1 MKIVKTERSTIE
13 LNISKEEL
21 FQKGVE
27 EELWETEGEMEEVLT
42 DEFTAQGILETM
54 FDIGHM
60 DDAEVTDLEIVD
72 TKIEW

>member
-13 LNISKEEL
+13 LNISREEL
-21 FQKGVE
+21 FQKGLE
-27 EELWETEGEMEEVLT
+27 EEFWDTEEEMEEAL
-42 DEFTAQGILETM
+42 DSGLSAQGILDTM